1 MRIITIGS
9 GILGLSVALN
19 LARKGASVELID
31 SQGTLG
37 RTSETSYAWTNASG
51 KLDPNYHQLN
61 VAGMEEHRVL
71 HREFGVESS
80 YTESGGLFIAD
91 AAQESGLRE
100 RLLQLEQHQY
110 PFRLV
115 NAHEAEELSGITPRE
130 NAALITYFPKEGYV
144 LPKKL
149 MHNLRIAAE
158 TAGVQ
163 VTPGVVRSIA
173 DHFTSVSVEL
183 MDGQVIHADRVV
195 LAAGRWSKSLAL
207 TAGIDLPMHDEVAKG
222 SATIG
227 VLGYALAPQLNLRA
241 VVHEP
246 TINLRPSA
254 PGQVVVQALDLN
266 PQADPASATT
276 AGDPIGVELQNRFID
291 LTGIKPERFELRL
304 SARSLPADG
313 MPIVGSAHAGSNV
326 YTLVSH
332 SGVTLG
338 PLLGKLAAA
347 EILEGTESDL
357 LSPYR
362 IGRFED
368 GSRSFEAH
376 IPTRIGEQ

>member
-1 MRIITIGS
+1 MRIIVIGS
-9 GILGLSVALN
+9 GILGLSTALN
-19 LARKGASVELID
+19 LTRKGASVELID
-31 SQGTLG
+31 SQEILG

-51 KLDPNYHQLN
+51 KLDPSYHQLN

-71 HREFGVESS
+71 HREFGMDSA

-91 AAQESGLRE
+91 AAQEAGLRE

-115 NAHEAEELSGITPRE
+115 NAREAEELSGIAPRE
-130 NAALITYFPKEGYV
+130 NAELIAYFPKEGYV

-149 MHNLRIAAE
+149 MHNLRTAAE
-158 TAGVQ
+158 AAGTQ
-163 VTPGVVRSIA
+163 VIPGVVRSIA
-173 DHFTSVSVEL
+173 DHSTSVSVEL
-183 MDGQVIHADRVV
+183 MDGQVIHADRAV

-207 TAGIDLPMHDEVAKG
+207 TAGFDLPMHDEVAKG
-222 SATIG
+222 SATVG
-227 VLGYALAPQLNLRA
+227 VLGYAQAPQLNLRA

-246 TINLRPSA
+246 TLNLRPSSE
-254 PGQVVVQALDLN
+254 GQVVVQALDLN
-266 PQADPASATT
+266 PQADPSSIPT
-276 AGDPIGVELQNRFID
+276 ADDPIGVELQNRFVE
-291 LTGIKPERFELRL
+291 LTGLKPERFELRL

-313 MPIVGSAHAGSNV
+313 MPIAGFAHAGSNV

-347 EILEGTESDL
+347 EILEGTKSEL
-357 LSPYR
+357 LAPYR
-362 IGRFED
+362 IGRFEG
-368 GSRSFEAH
+368 GSHSLEAH
-376 IPTRIGEQ
+376 IPTRLGEQ